1 MGEKKKKKGKKS
13 DKNTIVTFADQYDDD
28 ELLRPFKSGVPPL
41 DELPKKSNLKDK
53 NPGTVD
59 HNVSDSLH
67 GWNKTGGIIGI
78 QDQTFM
84 TNLL

>member
-28 ELLRPFKSGVPPL
+28 ELLRPFRSGVPPL

-53 NPGTVD
+53 NAGTRNKVRR
-59 HNVSDSLH
+59 VS
-67 GWNKTGGIIGI
+67 
-78 QDQTFM
+78 
-84 TNLL
+84 